1 MCIASG
7 AEEPLYRMRLLTR
20 GTSLV
25 ETATHRHSSST
36 SIDVQEE
43 EEQEYEK
50 REIEQN
56 DC

>member
-50 REIEQN
+50 QEIEQN